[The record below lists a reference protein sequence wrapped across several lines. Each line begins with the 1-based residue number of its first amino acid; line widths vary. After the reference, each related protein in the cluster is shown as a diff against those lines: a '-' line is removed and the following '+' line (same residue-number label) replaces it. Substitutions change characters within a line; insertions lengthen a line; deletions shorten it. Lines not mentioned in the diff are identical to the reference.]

1 MCCHNRIDEA
11 QAEDRPFVRK
21 NGWSLPLNGLQIL
34 AWLLILYFGVVFYA
48 VEGLALEP
56 YWWPIVFS
64 IISVVYV
71 TNIIFHTTS
80 TTINPA
86 DDNSTKWK
94 ATSRPVLK
102 FNRKLH
108 KHVIENN
115 FCHLCETNVGESS
128 KHCSAC
134 NKCVSVFDHHCKWLN
149 NCVGDKNY
157 RFFLATITS
166 ALLGCIGMIVV
177 SIIVFVET
185 IPFLSSPT
193 SASVNVWWKTSHALA
208 IVIEIFIFLK
218 IIFLGLSI
226 LLLSQLLLF
235 HVMLNHRK
243 LTTYEYVKRSERKKN
258 EKKAKREEE
267 NIENGTFCNEPLG
280 VDSESV
286 ANMDDPREIP
296 DTPTA
301 HPLPQSSGEIPKSDL
316 YNGNGLVKNKK
327 GRIARPLREK
337 FPTTSHQYS
346 NDGFL
351 HEASNQHNV
360 QLPHSISDA
369 NITSTE
375 S

>member
-115 FCHLCETNVGESS
+115 YCHLCETNVGESS

-193 SASVNVWWKTSHALA
+193 SASD
-208 IVIEIFIFLK
+208 
-218 IIFLGLSI
+218 
-226 LLLSQLLLF
+226 
-235 HVMLNHRK
+235 HRE

-327 GRIARPLREK
+327 GRIARPLPK
-337 FPTTSHQYS
+337 FPTASHQYS